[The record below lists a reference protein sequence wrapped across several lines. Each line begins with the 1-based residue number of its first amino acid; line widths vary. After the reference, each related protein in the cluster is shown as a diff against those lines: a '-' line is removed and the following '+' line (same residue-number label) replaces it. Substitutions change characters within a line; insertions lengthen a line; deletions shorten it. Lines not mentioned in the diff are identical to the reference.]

1 MHLARTN
8 SRAIFS
14 VFRSLPVKRPLIS
27 CKTKSINKTLDL
39 DPPNIKS
46 KLLKISKVLPKTNLP
61 ILGSVRCFSTFEKP
75 VDVSNKSQEAD
86 KQNVCPSVLALAKE
100 LQSRIID
107 SEIFSQIKKQ
117 ASEQAVEKV
126 KANNSDFN
134 INFFKSKTKLDHLL
148 NDFMENITK
157 HQNAHGYSADVD
169 RYFQTSVTIE
179 VLKKNTET
187 VIGGMDLVSSNG
199 RGTPIVT
206 LPSKIT
212 YANGD
217 RIDFKT
223 GLKNNPVAFDRFKSK
238 YITSSN
244 PSWGEG
250 RLFYCNPNHLNDL
263 MMLGKKAIIQKEW
276 EGVFALA
283 NKGTPMAKVLELHGF
298 EKAQDGDKDAIDYIE
313 FTGGDIP
320 ILDDNGNPLTEK
332 LTIPPYREKYMEKG
346 KLKTKVKVYQ
356 VYYLKKEKVEQFF
369 GTEVKNS
376 SLSLPKEFFNL
387 NYIHA

>member
-1 MHLARTN
+1 
-8 SRAIFS
+8 
-14 VFRSLPVKRPLIS
+14 
-27 CKTKSINKTLDL
+27 
-39 DPPNIKS
+39 
-46 KLLKISKVLPKTNLP
+46 
-61 ILGSVRCFSTFEKP
+61 
-75 VDVSNKSQEAD
+75 
-86 KQNVCPSVLALAKE
+86 
-100 LQSRIID
+100 
-107 SEIFSQIKKQ
+107 
-117 ASEQAVEKV
+117 
-126 KANNSDFN
+126 
-134 INFFKSKTKLDHLL
+134 
-148 NDFMENITK
+148 
-157 HQNAHGYSADVD
+157 
-169 RYFQTSVTIE
+169 
-179 VLKKNTET
+179 
-187 VIGGMDLVSSNG
+187 IGGMDLVSSNG